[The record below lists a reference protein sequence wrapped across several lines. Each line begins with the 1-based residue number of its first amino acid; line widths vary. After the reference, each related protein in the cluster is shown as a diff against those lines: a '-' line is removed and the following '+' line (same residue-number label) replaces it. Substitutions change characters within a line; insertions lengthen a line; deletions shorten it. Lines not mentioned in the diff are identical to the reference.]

1 MAELAIFP
9 VPRPR
14 RLWPPAQSRLDGL
27 LKNAIV
33 GELERILPF
42 VKNPGRYIGGE
53 NNQVVKDPATVL
65 ASMALVFPDAYE
77 LGMSHNGTKVLYHI
91 LNREPDLAAE
101 RAFAP
106 MPDMADKMRAEGIP
120 LYSLESYRPISDFE
134 AVGISLQTEL
144 NYTNVPFLLE
154 LGGINAWAK
163 DREEGAPFVIGGG
176 PCMANPEPVADFFD
190 LFVIGDGEILAA
202 EVLRR
207 IGQGR
212 KAAWT
217 REQILR
223 DLASLKGV
231 YVPRFL
237 HTVESP
243 MGEIVPA
250 VDGSQGPYLR
260 AKSIQRAWVE
270 VLNKDDY
277 PVKNLVP
284 HVKLVHDR
292 FSVEVMRGCTQ
303 GCRFCQAGYWYRPN
317 RELNADAV
325 VEISRAGLAATGE
338 TELGLLSLS
347 TADYGPVEK
356 VLDALIDQDDFEDV
370 SLSLPSLRANSF
382 GQGLARKAAALNGGK
397 SATFAPETGS
407 ERLRKMINKTISD
420 KDMYEAAESVF
431 ANGFHNIKLYT
442 MVGLPTENLDD
453 MRAFCGLIDN
463 LNKIGQ
469 KYNRRNTVHAS
480 IGILVPK
487 PFTPMQWVPFMEEEK
502 VDRHI
507 RFVREAFK
515 YVKSVRISWSDYGL
529 AHVESFYSRGDR
541 RQSAMI
547 YQAYKRGQVFESFG
561 EHFSYDGWKA
571 IWAEHGYPQDRMF
584 RERALDEVFPWDFIH
599 AGANKGFLKNEYKKM
614 YKEDSAPVPDCK
626 WGDCQKCGIPGNGED
641 TRLSPMPEKHLASNR
656 TPEEIKALAD
666 SRKKQ
671 RSGIFAYHLVYRKSG
686 LSRYIAHQ
694 NTLDIF
700 ERSFR
705 RLKLPLNYSE
715 GFNPRPVIK
724 NTGALP
730 LGLESRKELLVIEFR
745 EPLAADTAET
755 CRRLSEM
762 LPRGMDVVSL
772 TPVER
777 SRMPHVSDITY
788 RSGSYAGGAQALEAG
803 LRRFQEGTYTRMVK
817 SREKDIDLGEEIQA
831 VWMENGEL
839 CVKAKTH
846 PSGSSISPYLAF
858 SGLLQ
863 VEQEALRSAPIYKD
877 DFTLEPLRSVGP
889 SQTPRRKPAAVAVPE
904 DGEGEAA

>member
-1 MAELAIFP
+1 
-9 VPRPR
+9 
-14 RLWPPAQSRLDGL
+14 
-27 LKNAIV
+27 
-33 GELERILPF
+33 
-42 VKNPGRYIGGE
+42 
-53 NNQVVKDPATVL
+53 
-65 ASMALVFPDAYE
+65 
-77 LGMSHNGTKVLYHI
+77 
-91 LNREPDLAAE
+91 
-101 RAFAP
+101 
-106 MPDMADKMRAEGIP
+106 
-120 LYSLESYRPISDFE
+120 
-134 AVGISLQTEL
+134 
-144 NYTNVPFLLE
+144 
-154 LGGINAWAK
+154 
-163 DREEGAPFVIGGG
+163 VI
-176 PCMANPEPVADFFD
+176 
-190 LFVIGDGEILAA
+190 
-202 EVLRR
+202 
-207 IGQGR
+207 
-212 KAAWT
+212 
-217 REQILR
+217 
-223 DLASLKGV
+223 
-231 YVPRFL
+231 
-237 HTVESP
+237 ESP
-243 MGEIVPA
+243 QGEIVPA

-356 VLDALIDQDDFEDV
+356 VLDALIDQDDFEDI

-453 MRAFCGLIDN
+453 MRAFCGLIAN
-463 LNKIGQ
+463 LNAIGQ
-469 KYNRRNTVHAS
+469 KYNKRNTVHAS

-502 VDRHI
+502 VNAHI

-515 YVKSVRISWSDYGL
+515 YVRSVRISWSDYGL

-541 RQSAMI
+541 KQSALI
-547 YQAYKRGQVFESFG
+547 YEAYKRGQVFESFG

-571 IWAEHGYPQDRMF
+571 LWAENAYPQARMF

-626 WGDCQKCGIPGNGED
+626 WGDCQKCGIPGNGGD
-641 TRLSPMPEKHLASNR
+641 TRLSPMPEKHVAKSR
-656 TPEEIKALAD
+656 TPEEIKSLAD
-666 SRKKQ
+666 SRKRK

-694 NTLDIF
+694 NTLDLF

-705 RLKLPLNYSE
+705 RLRLPLNYSE

-730 LGLESRKELLVIEFR
+730 LGLESRKELLVIELR
-745 EPLAADTAET
+745 ERLAGDAAEW
-755 CRRLSEM
+755 CRRLSDV
-762 LPRGMDVVSL
+762 LPVGMEVVSL
-772 TPVER
+772 RAADR
-777 SRMPHVSDITY
+777 SRMPHVADITY
-788 RSGSYAGGAQALEAG
+788 RSGRYPGGLAALEAG
-803 LRRFQEGTYTRMVK
+803 RRRYAEGSYTRMLRN
-817 SREKDIDLGEEIQA
+817 REKDIDLGEEIQA

-858 SGLLQ
+858 AGILG
-863 VEQEALRSAPIYKD
+863 VDQEALRSTPIYKD
-877 DFTLEPLRSVGP
+877 DFTLDAPRAVGP
-889 SQTPRRKPAAVAVPE
+889 ARTPPRRPAAETRPGTAEVVEIAEVAEAAAGPSAGTAFATGLGP
-904 DGEGEAA
+904 DGEEGTA

>member
-1 MAELAIFP
+1 MNPIA
-9 VPRPR
+9 
-14 RLWPPAQSRLDGL
+14 
-27 LKNAIV
+27 

-53 NNQVVKDPATVL
+53 NNQVAKDPAGLL

-106 MPDMADKMRAEGIP
+106 MPDMADKLRERGLP
-120 LYSLESYRPISDFE
+120 LYTLESYRPISAFE

-144 NYTNVPFLLE
+144 NYTNVPYVLE
-154 LGGINAWAK
+154 LGGIPAWAK
-163 DREEGAPFVIGGG
+163 DRAENDPFVIGGG

-212 KAAWT
+212 KAGWS

-223 DLASLKGV
+223 DLAALKGI

-237 HTVESP
+237 ATVESP
-243 MGEIVPA
+243 RGEIVPA

-270 VLNKDDY
+270 VLDKNDY
-277 PVKNLVP
+277 PVRNLVP

-325 VEISRAGLAATGE
+325 VELARAGLAATGE

-356 VLDALIDQDDFEDV
+356 VMDALIDQDDFEDI

-420 KDMYEAAESVF
+420 KDMYEAAEGVF
-431 ANGFHNIKLYT
+431 KNGFHNIKLYT

-463 LNKIGQ
+463 LNRIGQ

-502 VDRHI
+502 VKEHI
-507 RFVREAFK
+507 RFVREAFR
-515 YVKSVRISWSDYGL
+515 YVKSVRISWSEYGL

-541 RQSAMI
+541 RQSALI
-547 YQAYKRGQVFESFG
+547 YEAYKRGMVFESFG

-571 IWAEHGYPQDRMF
+571 LWAENGYPQERMF

-614 YKEDSAPVPDCK
+614 YVEDSAPVPDCK

-641 TRLSPMPEKHLASNR
+641 TRLSPMPEKHVAISR
-656 TPEEIKALAD
+656 TPEEIKELAD
-666 SRKKQ
+666 ARKQK
-671 RSGIFAYHLVYRKSG
+671 RGGIFPYHLIYSKAG

-700 ERSFR
+700 ERAFR
-705 RLKLPLNYSE
+705 RLRLPLNYSE

-724 NTGALP
+724 NTGAVP

-745 EPLAADTAET
+745 QRLQGDPAEW
-755 CRRLSEM
+755 CRRLSVLM
-762 LPRGMDVVSL
+762 PKGMEVVSL
-772 TPVER
+772 APVGR
-777 SRMPHVSDITY
+777 ARMPRIETITF
-788 RSGSYAGGAQALEAG
+788 RLGSYSGGLEALEGGA
-803 LRRFQEGTYTRMVK
+803 RRFAEGTYGRFAAN
-817 SREKDIDLGEEIQA
+817 RGKDIDLGSEIDS

-839 CVKAKTH
+839 CLKVKAQ
-846 PSGSSISPYLAF
+846 PSGAAISPYLAYA
-858 SGLLQ
+858 GLLG
-863 VEQEALRSAPIYKD
+863 VEPEALRSEPIAKA
-877 DFTLEPLRSVGP
+877 DFVLDAGWKGGSDAAGGNGARSAGNG
-889 SQTPRRKPAAVAVPE
+889 SRNAVPGVRPCWLRPTKPKSAGARRSHE
-904 DGEGEAA
+904 RR